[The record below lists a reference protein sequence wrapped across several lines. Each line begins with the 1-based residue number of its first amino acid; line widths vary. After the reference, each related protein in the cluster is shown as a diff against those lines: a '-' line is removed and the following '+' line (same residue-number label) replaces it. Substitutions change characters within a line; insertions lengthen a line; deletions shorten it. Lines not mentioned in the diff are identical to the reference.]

1 MRSYLIR
8 RILLMFPV
16 ILGVSIIIFTLI
28 SFAPGDPFAQ
38 MIEANPSM
46 SRADYENLLNSI
58 GYYDPIPVRYL
69 KWAKQVVT
77 GNLGYS
83 ISQKQPIDDMI
94 GRRLQNTLLLSIPAL
109 ILSTIISIPLGVF
122 SATRQY
128 SWGDYFLTILA
139 LIGISI
145 PAFFLA
151 LLMIK
156 YLAFDMK
163 LFPMQGME
171 TIAARLTGLSW
182 FFDRLHHIALPLSV
196 LTLIQVAGR
205 MRYTRASMLEIINQ
219 DYIRTARAKGL
230 SERSVIYK
238 HALRNALIPVITVLS
253 ISLGTLLSGAILT
266 ENVFMWPGMGTLVY
280 QAISNRDYPLVM
292 AGTMV
297 LALSMLAANL
307 FADIAYAFADPRIRY
322 D

>member
-1 MRSYLIR
+1 MI
-8 RILLMFPV
+8 PV
-16 ILGVSIIIFTLI
+16 IFGVSVIIFTLI
-28 SFAPGDPFAQ
+28 SLAPGDPFAQ

-58 GYYDPIPVRYL
+58 GYYDPIPVKYV
-69 KWAKQVVT
+69 KWAKQVFS
-77 GNLGYS
+77 GSLGYS
-83 ISQKQPIDDMI
+83 ISQKQPISDMI
-94 GRRLQNTLLLSIPAL
+94 GRRLKNTLLLSIPAL

-128 SWGDYFLTILA
+128 SWGDYILTLLA
-139 LIGISI
+139 LAGISI

-156 YLAFDMK
+156 FLAFDMK
-163 LFPMQGME
+163 LFPLQGME
-171 TIAARLTGLSW
+171 TIASGYTGSRWL
-182 FFDRLHHIALPLSV
+182 FDRLHHLALPLGI

-205 MRYTRASMLEIINQ
+205 MRYTRSSMLEIINQ

-230 SERSVIYK
+230 SERSIIYK

-292 AGTMV
+292 AGTML
-297 LALSMLAANL
+297 LALSMLIANL
-307 FADIAYAFADPRIRY
+307 LADIAYAFADPRIRY

>member
-1 MRSYLIR
+1 
-8 RILLMFPV
+8 
-16 ILGVSIIIFTLI
+16 
-28 SFAPGDPFAQ
+28 
-38 MIEANPSM
+38 
-46 SRADYENLLNSI
+46 
-58 GYYDPIPVRYL
+58 
-69 KWAKQVVT
+69 
-77 GNLGYS
+77 
-83 ISQKQPIDDMI
+83 MI

>member
-1 MRSYLIR
+1 MI
-8 RILLMFPV
+8 PV
-16 ILGVSIIIFTLI
+16 ILGVSIIIFSLI

-38 MIEANPSM
+38 MIEQNSNM
-46 SRADYENLLNSI
+46 SQEDYENLLDSI

-69 KWAKQVVT
+69 KWAKQVAT

-94 GRRLQNTLLLSIPAL
+94 GRRLKNTLLLSIPAL

-128 SWGDYFLTILA
+128 SWGDYILTILA
-139 LIGISI
+139 LVGISI

-156 YLAFDMK
+156 YLAFDWK

-171 TIAARLTGLSW
+171 TIAARFTGLTW
-182 FFDRLHHIALPLSV
+182 FLDRLHHIALPLAV
-196 LTLIQVAGR
+196 MTLIQVAGR
-205 MRYTRASMLEIINQ
+205 MRYTRSSMLEIINQ

-253 ISLGTLLSGAILT
+253 LSLGALLSGAILT